1 MNILI
6 KRVIYTSLQL
16 VGGLGTAAVVRLD
29 DDRVADFL
37 NKGAGFTLE
46 KVISHIPS
54 GLFVPHGSHKNH
66 LFPHWLLLSV
76 VQKGAVI

>member
-1 MNILI
+1 MFLAIYAAHFHTYRILLH
-6 KRVIYTSLQL
+6 RHFPVYTLS
-16 VGGLGTAAVVRLD
+16 RP
-29 DDRVADFL
+29 
-37 NKGAGFTLE
+37 LE